1 MYCVQVD
8 IAELLYLKPYS
19 EQAEQVEAKC
29 LALMHA
35 VSGIELE
42 PTTPHAN
49 TQPIDH
55 TCVLLT
61 QKAGIKYKST
71 CSKNK
76 LHIPGVFWLVS
87 LRQSTDQDKVWQLLV
102 CPVASDQSPALDPTS
117 DDLSRHVW
125 SPVLSRLAPSH
136 GIYQL

>member
-1 MYCVQVD
+1 MYCVIED
-8 IAELLYLKPYS
+8 TAELLYLKPYS

-42 PTTPHAN
+42 PTTPCAN

-61 QKAGIKYKST
+61 QKAGIIYKNT
-71 CSKNK
+71 RSKNK
-76 LHIPGVFWLVS
+76 HHIPGVFWLVS
-87 LRQSTDQDKVWQLLV
+87 LRQSTGRDKAWQLLV

-117 DDLSRHVW
+117 DDRSRHVW